1 MNQEEHFI
9 TLPDPNNSNIDFS
22 ANLHSQII
30 ITLTDPKWKDPT
42 LVVIENEVNTQ
53 VIKCQGGQVRYNLAR
68 KGKYKMYI
76 SYQAT
81 EEKGMFA
88 MILNKFSSSLS
99 SQEQ

>member
-53 VIKCQGGQVRYNLAR
+53 VIKC
-68 KGKYKMYI
+68 
-76 SYQAT
+76 
-81 EEKGMFA
+81 
-88 MILNKFSSSLS
+88 
-99 SQEQ
+99 